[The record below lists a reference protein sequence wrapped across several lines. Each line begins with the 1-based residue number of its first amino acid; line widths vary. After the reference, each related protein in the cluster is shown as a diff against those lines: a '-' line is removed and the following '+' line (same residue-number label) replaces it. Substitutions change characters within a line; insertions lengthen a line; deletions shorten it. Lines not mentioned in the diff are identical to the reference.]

1 MSQYSIV
8 CWMIFISLPL
18 CVTWLLPYVF
28 HYCCYVLNWF
38 WHTLITGKSMIFW
51 NSRTKH
57 LLSVKKHEFVVFFI
71 VIKHIYLTKG
81 LKELMLF
88 KCTPDLL
95 SANNEFVVFIL
106 MLIKCDFR
114 SFIVVQIDAA
124 FHLLL
129 LSVFPFFFS
138 LVVTVFAELVLKIVL
153 NHKIFNINF

>member
-106 MLIKCDFR
+106 MLIKCDFFGALLLCKLMLPFTFSSSLCFL
-114 SFIVVQIDAA
+114 SFS
-124 FHLLL
+124 HLL
-129 LSVFPFFFS
+129 
-138 LVVTVFAELVLKIVL
+138 
-153 NHKIFNINF
+153 